1 MSGKKLVDP
10 LADATPLIRRV
21 YGYVAFRMGAGP
33 DAEDVTGEVFERAVR
48 YRNTFDPEKGTATA
62 WLLGIAHRCVDDAF
76 RRLAARPAVS
86 PDARGRGTEA
96 EALDRV
102 AFQRAL
108 ADLAQRDRD
117 LLALRYGVGLSTKQ
131 IAQALDLNPGTV
143 DVAVHRAR
151 ARLAAALRRE
161 DEPSQP
167 SAANRSSRA

>member
-1 MSGKKLVDP
+1 MSGRKPVDP

-21 YGYVAFRMGAGP
+21 YGYVAFRMGGGP

-48 YRNTFDPEKGTATA
+48 YRHTFDPDKGTATS

-76 RRLAARPAVS
+76 RKRATRPTGSA
-86 PDARGRGTEA
+86 DERGHGTEN
-96 EALDRV
+96 EALDRI

-108 ADLAQRDRD
+108 AELPQRDRD

-143 DVAVHRAR
+143 DVAIHRAR
-151 ARLAAALRRE
+151 ARLATALGRE
-161 DEPSQP
+161 DEPLG
-167 SAANRSSRA
+167 AATGAGG